1 MKICYVLNSG
11 SPGGVEQ
18 HVLDLTRG
26 MVARGHEVYVVCP
39 WGEMAQKYF
48 DAGAKVRVDSPKLDI
63 DPFYII
69 RLVKFLKKTKLDVF
83 HVHML
88 KTVGNGL
95 LAVKLLKLVAA
106 FPNLKGSRTFK
117 VSPAAFSVKTIVHIH
132 TPLPE
137 WQIPWWKKKIDIFFN
152 RIVSNWA
159 ADVVIALTESRK
171 RVKVE
176 GEGIDPEKIVV
187 IPNGVAI
194 GNIKSQ
200 SASRRTNNK
209 LEYRR
214 KLGVGE
220 DTVLVGTL
228 SRLTV
233 EKGVR
238 YLIEAIALLES
249 KELPITNFQF
259 SIGGSGELQD
269 DLKEKAR
276 DLGLAIADE
285 TGDSP
290 KPGFAKTSF
299 HSGLDPESNGS
310 SCQILNQVQDD
321 VSNAAFSAPVSIPQ
335 VSPAASSPKIKFLGF
350 VPEEEKWDY
359 LNALDIFVFPSLA
372 EGFGISLIEAM
383 AADTACLAS
392 DLEVL
397 QEVGGD
403 AVQYFE
409 AKNPE
414 DLAENLAELIKDEE
428 RRKQLAPRAQKRV
441 EQEYSLEKFWNRY
454 ESLYQEL
461 IER

>member
-11 SPGGVEQ
+11 SSGGVEQ

-26 MVARGHEVYVVCP
+26 MVARGHDVYVVCP
-39 WGEMAQKYF
+39 WGEMVEKYF
-48 DAGAKVRVDSPKLDI
+48 DAGAEVHIDSPKLDI

-69 RLVKFLKKTKLDVF
+69 RLARFLKKKKPDVF

-95 LAVKLLKLVAA
+95 IASKIFKLASFSSLSGAGQCPAATQNKNVAA
-106 FPNLKGSRTFK
+106 PHGAPKERCGLKFTTPCSLI
-117 VSPAAFSVKTIVHIH
+117 TIAHIH

-137 WQIPWWKKKIDIFFN
+137 WQITWWKKKIDIFFN
-152 RIVSNWA
+152 RIVTNWA
-159 ADVVIALTESRK
+159 ADVVMALTESRK

-187 IPNGVAI
+187 IPNGVSV
-194 GNIKSQ
+194 GEIKSQ
-200 SASRRTNNK
+200 SASWRTNNK
-209 LEYRR
+209 LEYR
-214 KLGVGE
+214 KELGVGE

-233 EKGVR
+233 EKGVE
-238 YLIEAIALLES
+238 YLIDALS
-249 KELPITNFQF
+249 KLSEYEIQNTRYKIL
-259 SIGGSGELQD
+259 IGGSGELKD

-276 DLGLAIADE
+276 DLGLAIVNE
-285 TGDSP
+285 TGDP
-290 KPGFAKTSF
+290 PNPGFQ
-299 HSGLDPESNGS
+299 SGPKARL
-310 SCQILNQVQDD
+310 
-321 VSNAAFSAPVSIPQ
+321 F
-335 VSPAASSPKIKFLGF
+335 SSPVQFLGF

-383 AADTACLAS
+383 AAGTACLAS

-409 AKNPE
+409 TKNPE
-414 DLAENLAELIKDEE
+414 DLAEKLAELINNEE
-428 RRKQLAPRAQKRV
+428 KRRQLASRAKKRV
-441 EQEYSLEKFWNRY
+441 EQEYSMENFWDRY
-454 ESLYQEL
+454 ENLYCTL
-461 IER
+461 L